1 METKPVPICREHQ
14 QPKEWRPTTFDYSE
28 EGISLSVSGIF
39 AWVCPVDG
47 DASYTPETA
56 DELHATARGI
66 LEQARRERA
75 RNTKPV
81 EYVFSVL
88 AGEQVRATEQG

>member
-1 METKPVPICREHQ
+1 METKPTPICREHQ

-28 EGISLSVSGIF
+28 EGISLRVSGIF

-56 DELHATARGI
+56 DELQTIVSGL
-66 LEQARRERA
+66 LEQARRARA
-75 RNTKPV
+75 RNAKNT
-81 EYVFSVL
+81 EYVVSIT
-88 AGEQVRATEQG
+88 AGEQAKTAA

>member
-1 METKPVPICREHQ
+1 METKPPPICREHQ

-28 EGISLSVSGIF
+28 EGISLRVSGIF

-56 DELHATARGI
+56 DELQTTVRDL
-66 LEQARRERA
+66 LEQARRARA
-75 RNTKPV
+75 RNTKPA
-81 EYVFSVL
+81 EYVVSIT
-88 AGEQVRATEQG
+88 AGEQVKTAA